1 MKQVTSAFVKAQAKF
16 GKAIKNAKNPHFRSS
31 YADLASCL
39 DAVMDALTEQNLALV
54 QRVFDAEHG
63 VCVETIVMHESGEE
77 LSFGK
82 LFVPASK
89 QDAQGYGSALTY
101 CRRYSVMLLGI
112 AGEDDD
118 GNAASKSAP
127 EIKKRPA
134 RPKEELIAL
143 MSGVD
148 SSEGLRG
155 LYKSLTTEERE
166 LIRAEA
172 AAFAR
177 TLEEAKQNA

>member
-1 MKQVTSAFVKAQAKF
+1 MKQVIAAFVNAQAKF
-16 GKAIKNAKNPHFRSS
+16 GKAVKNAKNPHFKSS

-39 DAVMDALTEQNLALV
+39 DAVMDALGEQKLALV
-54 QRVFDAEHG
+54 QRVSDAEHG
-63 VCVETIVMHESGEE
+63 VCVETIVVHESGEE

-101 CRRYSVMLLGI
+101 CRRYSMMLLGI

-118 GNAASKSAP
+118 GNAASKP

-148 SSEGLRG
+148 SAEGLRG
-155 LYKSLTTEERE
+155 LYKSLSTEERE

-177 TLEEAKQNA
+177 TLEETKQNA